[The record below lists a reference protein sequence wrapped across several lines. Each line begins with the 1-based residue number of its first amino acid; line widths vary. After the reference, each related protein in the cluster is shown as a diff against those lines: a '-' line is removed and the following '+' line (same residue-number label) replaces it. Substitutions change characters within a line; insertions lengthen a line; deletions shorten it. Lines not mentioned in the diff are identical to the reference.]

1 MSDLQRR
8 ATVYIRDSISA
19 VVESVVLMRG
29 SMSVSVSMDDMNVS
43 PFRITVLISL
53 LLARMFKLCC

>member
-1 MSDLQRR
+1 M
-8 ATVYIRDSISA
+8 SA
-19 VVESVVLMRG
+19 VVGSVVLVRG

-53 LLARMFKLCC
+53 LLAPTCKLCC